1 MSRDGTSKA
10 HAKGN
15 RDQSRF
21 FRASALFCCLTQP
34 YPLLLEEYI
43 YFYSPSNMSLVKALK
58 TELGGSRAQ
67 IKVLQQD
74 KLVMKNKEQDRIKVA
89 IQLVREREIEGRV
102 AAVVGWAR
110 FIR

>member
-1 MSRDGTSKA
+1 
-10 HAKGN
+10 
-15 RDQSRF
+15 
-21 FRASALFCCLTQP
+21 
-34 YPLLLEEYI
+34 
-43 YFYSPSNMSLVKALK
+43 MSLVKALK

-110 FIR
+110 RVTVVLILRLELGDGVSLRGWEA